1 MNKQRELY
9 YKFLDLEIPNFIQI
23 LAGLSL
29 VSFLLNNIYFSI
41 PIIILGITYLFD
53 RYLLAKFFEFAKDQ
67 VCDPHSDMNR
77 EKIDVNEFRLH
88 FKKVVPLTS
97 AIFLIISVLLAV
109 SIKFFS
115 V

>member
-23 LAGLSL
+23 LGGLSL
-29 VSFLLNNIYFSI
+29 VSFLLNNIYFTI
-41 PIIILGITYLFD
+41 PIILGITYLFD